1 VSLIQQ
7 VLEEVQG
14 GMMSQVRQVQD
25 RRRPVVGQEG
35 GEKSLKEEEESGTE
49 RRKRQEGEGEKL
61 WQDNM
66 VGDVKILLCVFTGC
80 Y

>member
-1 VSLIQQ
+1 MRKKDGQQ
-7 VLEEVQG
+7 
-14 GMMSQVRQVQD
+14 
-25 RRRPVVGQEG
+25 
-35 GEKSLKEEEESGTE
+35 KSLKEEKKTGME

-66 VGDVKILLCVFTGC
+66 AGDSKITLCVFTGC